1 MLWQYQ
7 RCIVVGDEQLL
18 VHIPRIIPLGHVIQP
33 LDLLDVNPRHTV
45 QHPDG
50 VAVIVG
56 QGPQGLC
63 GEQRFR
69 QEQVVFGAEEA
80 AAIVLV
86 QHIGR
91 VQVDDGVM
99 ITHHYE
105 NLEEL
110 DRVYRLEDGRIVE
123 CSQSNQV

>member
-45 QHPDG
+45 QRPDG

-56 QGPQGLC
+56 QESQGLC
-63 GEQRFR
+63 NAMATAKIQTVKGLRMEFFR
-69 QEQVVFGAEEA
+69 ALCEKILLAP
-80 AAIVLV
+80 
-86 QHIGR
+86 
-91 VQVDDGVM
+91 
-99 ITHHYE
+99 
-105 NLEEL
+105 
-110 DRVYRLEDGRIVE
+110 
-123 CSQSNQV
+123 